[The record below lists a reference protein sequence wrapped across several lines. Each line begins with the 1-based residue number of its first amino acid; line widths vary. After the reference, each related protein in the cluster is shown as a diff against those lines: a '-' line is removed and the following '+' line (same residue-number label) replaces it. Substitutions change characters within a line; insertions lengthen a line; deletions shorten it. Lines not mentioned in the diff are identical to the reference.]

1 MPPKAHKTESWDPN
15 GAIVSAEGFAG
26 RAPMLEGSPAK
37 AMGLSTYAQMF
48 MSGQDVS
55 TGGTLG
61 GPTNPYK
68 QSLWI
73 HTCISRIATNAARVP
88 IRVSRGE
95 ASGTRGVWGH
105 KHVRTGRRAAR
116 RLCRDCRERSIA
128 KAREGEIVEFGD
140 LYELLRKP
148 NPGQLW
154 NAFIEACVT
163 FQYTRGQVHWLFD
176 EMIGRRPLTIE
187 LIPGHKSTAV
197 VDKSGH
203 VPRLLG
209 WQFKD
214 PHNADYPVTLDE
226 CLSFRL
232 FDPDKPFDGLS
243 PLTPARL
250 AIVGDYN
257 ASLFNAAMF
266 ANSCEPGGI
275 IKFDAPFD
283 QAKDEEMKTSWQQR
297 HGGPMNAR
305 KLSVLWGGGDYKAI
319 GQSLKDMVYPDGKRL
334 NWTEICA
341 VLGVP
346 PSVAG
351 FFGKT
356 GDSSAYV
363 GHELKRFWQDTEVPL
378 LEKIGDAI
386 NDEICSRFTGGL
398 EAWFDVEDVP
408 VFQEMRRAQT
418 ETARAYWAMGKSFR
432 VIDDWLDLGMEQ
444 EPQDT
449 IGWLPAGVVPANL
462 AMEGYILEPLAE
474 GPSGDE
480 SDNLDQTPEGRL
492 QAPTGADQQ
501 GSLEKFAARQIWEAW
516 VRSWA
521 PLAKRCAGVLRGHY
535 AAQGRKVVKLL
546 GLYLADLADLG
557 PKAKA
562 SVSGQTKDETVIA
575 RILFEV
581 FGDAGEARKFT
592 IRLLPI
598 VNDASELGLRQS
610 LAEAGL
616 SGQQLNQAVGPLLA
630 NRRIL
635 AAARSESLIISTKIN
650 AFTRNHLRR
659 SLVEGIR
666 EGESVNSLADRVQTF
681 MNNRRGAALTTA
693 RNTVGQTLSRARRE
707 GRVAGGMTHEI
718 WIHSRGPGERREG
731 HIAAEGRYRRE
742 PKPIGRPF
750 IVNGVPLNYPRDT
763 AGPPGE
769 IVNCQCLAA
778 GMRINKPA
786 EGKAMEHQAAETLG
800 RIATTGFV
808 DYGQMMA
815 QRAREQD
822 DVTDTDTDGES
833 D

>member
-1 MPPKAHKTESWDPN
+1 MPPKANKTESWDPN
-15 GAIVSAEGFAG
+15 GLVMTAEGFSGA
-26 RAPMLEGSPAK
+26 APMIEGSPAK

-55 TGGTLG
+55 AGGTLG

-68 QSLWI
+68 HSLWI

-105 KHVRTGRRAAR
+105 KHVRAGPLGTR
-116 RLCRDCRERSIA
+116 RLCREKAIA

-148 NPGQLW
+148 NPAQLW

-163 FQYTRGQVHWLFD
+163 FQYTKGQVHWLFD
-176 EMIGRRPLTIE
+176 AMIGRRPLTME
-187 LIPGHKSTAV
+187 LIPGGKSTAV
-197 VDKSGH
+197 VDKTGH
-203 VPRLLG
+203 VPRLDG
-209 WQFKD
+209 WMFKD
-214 PHNADYPVTLDE
+214 PHGVHYPVTLDE

-232 FDPDKPFDGLS
+232 FDPDRPFDGLT

-266 ANSCEPGGI
+266 ANSCEPGGVLET
-275 IKFDAPFD
+275 DAPFNQD
-283 QAKDEEMKTSWQQR
+283 QDGEMKTNWQQR

-305 KLSVLWGGGDYKAI
+305 RLAVLWGGLKYHSI
-319 GQSLKDMVYPDGKRL
+319 GQSLKDMVYPEGKRL
-334 NWTEICA
+334 NWIEICA

-351 FFGKT
+351 FFGTT

-363 GHELKRFWQDTEVPL
+363 GHELKRFWQDTEAPL

-386 NDEICSRFTGGL
+386 NDEICPRFAGGL

-418 ETARAYWAMGKSFR
+418 ETARTYWAMGKSFR

-444 EPQDT
+444 EPQDA
-449 IGWLPAGVVPANL
+449 IGWLPVGVVPANL
-462 AMEGYILEPLAE
+462 AMEGNVLPPQDE
-474 GPSGDE
+474 GPSSEE
-480 SDNLDQTPEGRL
+480 SDDLDQVDNDTHGRRSV
-492 QAPTGADQQ
+492 GISED
-501 GSLEKFAARQIWEAW
+501 SLEKLAARQIWEAW

-535 AAQGRKVVKLL
+535 AAQTRKIVKLL
-546 GLYLADLADLG
+546 RLYLKDLPDLKDVG
-557 PKAKA
+557 I
-562 SVSGQTKDETVIA
+562 KDEAAIA
-575 RILFEV
+575 RILFDV
-581 FGDAGEARKFT
+581 FGDAGEAKKFT
-592 IRLLPI
+592 ARLLPI
-598 VNDASELGLRQS
+598 VNDAAELGLRQS
-610 LAEAGL
+610 LTEAGL
-616 SGQQLNQAVGPLLA
+616 SAEQISGRLPGLIGDSRL
-630 NRRIL
+630 I
-635 AAARSESLIISTKIN
+635 AAAKSESLIISTKIN

-659 SLVEGIR
+659 SLVEGMR
-666 EGESVNSLADRVQTF
+666 SGETVNALADRVQTF
-681 MNNRRGAALTTA
+681 MNNRRASALTVA

-707 GRVAGGMTHEI
+707 GRIAGGMTHEI
-718 WIHSRGPGERREG
+718 WIHSRGPGERREA
-731 HIAAEGRYRRE
+731 HVAAEGRYRRE

-763 AGPPGE
+763 SGPPGE

-786 EGKAMEHQAAETLG
+786 EGKATEHQAAETLG
-800 RIATTGFV
+800 RTATTGFV
-808 DYGQMMA
+808 DYGQMLA
-815 QRAREQD
+815 ARDAAREQD
-822 DVTDTDTDGES
+822 HATDTDTDGKS